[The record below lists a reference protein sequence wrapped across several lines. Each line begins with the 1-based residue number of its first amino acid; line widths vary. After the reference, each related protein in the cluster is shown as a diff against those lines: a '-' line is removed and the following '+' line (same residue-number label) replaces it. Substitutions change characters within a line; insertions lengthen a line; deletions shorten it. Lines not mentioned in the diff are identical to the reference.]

1 MSFLKFFEPRSGFS
15 MTRLC
20 AFLLVLAVSFA
31 IIYLAVVKGAF
42 STPEAVAVG
51 SITTMLAAV
60 WWKKS
65 GPDQGAAQ

>member
-1 MSFLKFFEPRSGFS
+1 MSFLNFFKPRSGFS

-20 AFLLVLAVSFA
+20 AFLLVLAVSFT
-31 IIYLAVVKGAF
+31 IIYLAVAKGTF
-42 STPEAVAVG
+42 NTPEAVAVG

-65 GPDQGAAQ
+65 GPDQGVSQ